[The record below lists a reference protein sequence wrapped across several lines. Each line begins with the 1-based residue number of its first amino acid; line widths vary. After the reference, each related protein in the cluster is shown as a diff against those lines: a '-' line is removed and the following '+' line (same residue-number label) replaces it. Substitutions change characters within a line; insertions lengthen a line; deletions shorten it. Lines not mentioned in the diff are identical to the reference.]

1 LLDTRKVGP
10 DGRRIGSLSSIERPD
25 PTKITL
31 EYTNVKLNA
40 TIRIDQF
47 AFTAPPSAQ
56 VDDNTEVIVRML
68 DQGIAMQAQRK
79 KDEAA
84 KKEGQV
90 LDQSI
95 EVPRP

>member
-1 LLDTRKVGP
+1 
-10 DGRRIGSLSSIERPD
+10 
-25 PTKITL
+25 
-31 EYTNVKLNA
+31 
-40 TIRIDQF
+40 
-47 AFTAPPSAQ
+47 
-56 VDDNTEVIVRML
+56 ML

-90 LDQSI
+90 LDQPI